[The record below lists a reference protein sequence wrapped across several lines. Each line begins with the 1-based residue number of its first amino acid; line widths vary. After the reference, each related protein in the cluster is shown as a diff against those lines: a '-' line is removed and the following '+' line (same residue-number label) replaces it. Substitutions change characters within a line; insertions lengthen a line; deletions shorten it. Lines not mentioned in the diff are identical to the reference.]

1 MERTIK
7 EKRHTVGSSHYSDS
21 KKNRRGERRS
31 WTTTDRDEDEARRD
45 QVNVHDDD
53 DYYDYYDYYD
63 DDDDDDVEKEA
74 RQHGWRLSRTQKRKP
89 EYMRVRRY
97 NITGLEALGLYSW
110 VFVTRFY
117 TGWLG
122 SIARANAAANIDFSP
137 SFQPFE
143 RNVPQ
148 LRSRSS
154 YPLVNKQAAS
164 AAQLRDMLYTMIL
177 FSLDS

>member
-53 DYYDYYDYYD
+53 DYYDYYD

-89 EYMRVRRY
+89 EYMKVRRY